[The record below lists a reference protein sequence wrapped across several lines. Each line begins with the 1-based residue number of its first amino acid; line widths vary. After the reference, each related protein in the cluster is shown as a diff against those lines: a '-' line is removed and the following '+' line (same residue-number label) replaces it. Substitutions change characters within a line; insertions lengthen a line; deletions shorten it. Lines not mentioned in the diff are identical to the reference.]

1 MPWCVSLVQL
11 SIPDNQWMD
20 DSKPILVSIDSS
32 VVVGW
37 YYVQFV
43 KCDPCMKGRYIGV
56 PNIQVI
62 RIDFF
67 YSLFPGEN

>member
-1 MPWCVSLVQL
+1 VPWCVSLVQL

-43 KCDPCMKGRYIGV
+43 KSDPCMKVDI
-56 PNIQVI
+56 
-62 RIDFF
+62 
-67 YSLFPGEN
+67 